1 MGCFLACA
9 LTSIGLLL
17 YTGREASILKA
28 RPVLLYL
35 LAADITVF
43 SAMQVLPTLLALGT
57 RREPVYQ
64 RELAAWFIGSLMLL
78 AVCTGFGLRGYYFRT
93 SH

>member
-1 MGCFLACA
+1 CA

-17 YTGREASILKA
+17 YTGREASILIA
-28 RPVLLYL
+28 RPVLYTYWLPIL
-35 LAADITVF
+35 LFF

-64 RELAAWFIGSLMLL
+64 RDLAMWCIGSLMLL
-78 AVCTGFGLRGYYFRT
+78 AVCTGFW
-93 SH
+93 

>member
-1 MGCFLACA
+1 MAWGSLLPPLFSAFSILYFIAMVVRLVWKREYKLTRWVALACA

-43 SAMQVLPTLLALGT
+43 
-57 RREPVYQ
+57 
-64 RELAAWFIGSLMLL
+64 
-78 AVCTGFGLRGYYFRT
+78 
-93 SH
+93 